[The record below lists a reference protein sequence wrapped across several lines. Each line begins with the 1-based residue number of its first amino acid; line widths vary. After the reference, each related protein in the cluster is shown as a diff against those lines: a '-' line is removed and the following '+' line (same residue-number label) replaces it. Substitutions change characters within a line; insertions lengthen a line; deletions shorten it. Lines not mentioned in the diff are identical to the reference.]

1 MSPDAGLILIVQ
13 RKLLTQVLRTTTPD
27 LTNSTLIFH
36 SHLVCL
42 QAQLTILLLLLPP
55 DDLLQHL
62 YSLEELL
69 SLKLSFRCL
78 FIKKFL
84 VALKLLFKTINLKMN
99 FYKV

>member
-1 MSPDAGLILIVQ
+1 MSPDPGLILIVQ

-36 SHLVCL
+36 SHLVC
-42 QAQLTILLLLLPP
+42 QHAQLAILLLLLPP

-69 SLKLSFRCL
+69 SLKFSLRCL
-78 FIKKFL
+78 FIKKLL
-84 VALKLLFKTINLKMN
+84 VALQLLFKTFNLRIQ
-99 FYKV
+99 F